1 LTGLPWFQDDTIF
14 EMTDVDAGSVL
25 SVINEDVPL
34 SEPQAQVAHQKPPS
48 YNNSVN
54 RADDDGAPDRDDCRA
69 KDLPTNNDHQSG
81 SVPSEY
87 SHSVCEDLRQLR
99 ESSQ

>member
-1 LTGLPWFQDDTIF
+1 
-14 EMTDVDAGSVL
+14 MTDVDAGSVL

-81 SVPSEY
+81 SVPSDY